1 MRKALVLTFG
11 VAVLASISSAQDDA
25 AYKMWMQS
33 IPPTVAAIRMAAD
46 NAAAAPDATKLADTF
61 DKVEAYWKAK
71 NVGDAAT
78 LAATARDAAK
88 AIAAG
93 TGDKAANLMMIQG
106 TCGACHKDHRAGT
119 APNFTIK

>member
-11 VAVLASISSAQDDA
+11 IAVLAAVSSAQDDA

-33 IPPTVAAIRMAAD
+33 IPPTVAAIRMAPD
-46 NAAAAPDATKLADTF
+46 NAAAKADATKLADTF
-61 DKVEAYWKAK
+61 DKVEGFWKAR

-93 TGDKAANLMMIQG
+93 EGDKAANLMMIQG

>member
-11 VAVLASISSAQDDA
+11 VFVLAAISSAQDDA

-33 IPPTVAAIRMAAD
+33 IPPTIAAIRMAPD
-46 NAAAAPDATKLADTF
+46 NAAAKPDATKLADTF

-71 NVGDAAT
+71 NVGDAAM

-93 TGDKAANLMMIQG
+93 TGDKAANLMAIQG
-106 TCGACHKDHRAGT
+106 TCGACHKDHRAGA
-119 APNFTIK
+119 APNYTIK